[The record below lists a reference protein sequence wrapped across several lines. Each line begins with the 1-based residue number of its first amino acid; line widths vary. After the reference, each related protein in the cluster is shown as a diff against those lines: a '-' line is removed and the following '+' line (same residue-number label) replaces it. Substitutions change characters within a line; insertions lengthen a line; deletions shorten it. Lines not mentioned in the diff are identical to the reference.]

1 MDALITFDVEKNM
14 FRSNTILGKRVS
26 NLFPLLLVFTFAS
39 LAVAQPEPGDER
51 AITLSVDSKL
61 TGFFAGEKP
70 TSIDQIELVQ
80 EHVQTLA
87 EKVQKTVVG
96 IGVGAAQGSGVIISR
111 DGYVLTAAHV
121 SGQAGRNAVIF
132 LSDGRRIPART
143 LGLNRTFDAGLMKI
157 AVEDWEEQNWPH
169 ADMGVSNDIELG
181 EWVMAV
187 GHPGGFQVD
196 RNPVVRLGRIVH
208 TYEDVLTSDC
218 TLIGGDSGGPLFSM
232 DGRVVGIHS
241 RIGPELSH
249 NVHAPIDSFKEGW
262 ERMTNQEQWGN
273 TPGAPL
279 IGVTGGQN
287 DDAAEI
293 ESIMPGSPAALAG
306 IKKGDIIIRFAGKDI
321 TTFDS
326 LVNVVA
332 VHRPGEKVIVN
343 ILRNKKELEIELT
356 IGRAGPRIP
365 QPPEED
371 SSFKAQP
378 IANDYNSW
386 MSYIASYKPATVHQR
401 NYETIVNAFAPVVN
415 KAGNSTIRISD
426 GQHQLALGVVISAD
440 GYILTKASEILS
452 DELEFPLSCSDR
464 KGNIFEA
471 TFISH
476 RPKFD
481 LLMLKADTR
490 KLKPIKWNIDEQPL
504 GSWLISPSISE
515 NPMAI
520 GVVSAHPRSIRG
532 GLLGVF
538 LGETPDGVR
547 VEQVFPNTAAARAKM
562 QRGDII
568 LKVNDIEITDREQ
581 LINTVRS
588 HLPGEKITLHVR
600 RGEEELA
607 IDAVLGR
614 EEDIAGSR
622 AVEQQ
627 NLGGPLSSRRSGFQ
641 SVLQHDTILRPEQCG
656 GPILNTK
663 GQAIG
668 INIARATRVASY
680 ALPASVIVEVID
692 EMKIRDADLPV
703 EESTD
708 SE

>member
-1 MDALITFDVEKNM
+1 M
-14 FRSNTILGKRVS
+14 FRSNKSLGQQVS
-26 NLFPLLLVFTFAS
+26 SLSPLLLLFTLAS
-39 LAVAQPEPGDER
+39 MVLAQPNPGDER
-51 AITLSVDSKL
+51 AINVSVDVKL
-61 TGFFAGEKP
+61 QAFFSGEAP
-70 TSIDQIELVQ
+70 SSIDQIESVQ

-121 SGQAGRNAVIF
+121 SGKPGLTARLF
-132 LSDGRRIPART
+132 LSDGRVVPAKT
-143 LGLNRTFDAGLMKI
+143 LGLNNTFDAGLMKI
-157 AVEDWEEQNWPH
+157 IAEDWEAEDWPH
-169 ADMGVSNDIELG
+169 ADMGVSGDVALG
-181 EWVMAV
+181 QWVMAV
-187 GHPGGFQVD
+187 GHPGGFQED

-232 DGRVVGIHS
+232 DGRVIGIHS

-249 NVHAPIDSFKEGW
+249 NVHAPIDSFKDGW
-262 ERMTNQEQWGN
+262 ERMANEEAWGN
-273 TPGAPL
+273 SPGAPF

-287 DDAAEI
+287 SDAAEI
-293 ESIMPGSPAALAG
+293 ESTIPGSPAAKAG
-306 IKKGDIIIRFAGKDI
+306 IKKGDVIIQFAGKDV

-332 VHRPGEKVIVN
+332 VHRPGEKVDIRV
-343 ILRNKKELEIELT
+343 LRDGKKVELELT
-356 IGRAGPRIP
+356 VGRAGRRIP
-365 QPPEED
+365 RAPEED
-371 SSFKAQP
+371 SSLLEQP
-378 IANDYNSW
+378 VATDYNSW

-415 KAGNSTIRISD
+415 KAGNSTVKISK
-426 GQHQLALGVVISAD
+426 GKRQLALGVIVSAD
-440 GYILTKASEILS
+440 GYVLTKASEILS
-452 DELEFPLSCSDR
+452 DELEFPLACEDGR
-464 KGNIFEA
+464 GNEFEA
-471 TFISH
+471 VFVSH

-481 LLMLKADTR
+481 LLMLKVNAK
-490 KLKPIKWNIDEQPL
+490 KLKPIKWNTEEQPL
-504 GSWLISPSISE
+504 GSWLISPSISKD
-515 NPMAI
+515 PMAI

-538 LGETPDGVR
+538 LGETPNGVR

-562 QRGDII
+562 RRGDVI
-568 LKVNDIEITDREQ
+568 LKVNEIEIMNREQ
-581 LINTVRS
+581 LIDTVRS
-588 HLPGEKITLHVR
+588 HLPGEKITLLVR
-600 RGEEELA
+600 RGEEELS

-627 NLGGPLSSRRSGFQ
+627 NLGGPLSSRRSGFE
-641 SVLQHDTILRPEQCG
+641 SVLQHDTVLRPEQCG

-680 ALPASVIVEVID
+680 ALPASVIVELIA
-692 EMKIRDADLPV
+692 EMKVRDADV
-703 EESTD
+703 AADENAESP
-708 SE
+708 